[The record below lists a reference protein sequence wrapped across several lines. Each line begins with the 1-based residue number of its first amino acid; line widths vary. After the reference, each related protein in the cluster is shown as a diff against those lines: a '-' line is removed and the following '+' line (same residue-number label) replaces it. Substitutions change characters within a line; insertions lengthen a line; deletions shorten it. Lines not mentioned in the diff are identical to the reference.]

1 MDNLSDS
8 SSVSDLYQ
16 NRSSAK
22 KLNIPDFCDMEQFE
36 QMLKDWANSTG
47 LATVAVGSDGEYV
60 SRCYNFTD
68 FCYRYTRN
76 SPEGL
81 RRCKACDRR
90 GAGTYLCHAGLVDF
104 AAPIT
109 LDDGTVVGNIV
120 GGQVLPEQPDENRF
134 RNTARVLG
142 IDEEAYI
149 TALHK
154 VNIRSREEIRASA
167 ALLANIINLFVRMS
181 YAAQKNM
188 ASLSERAGIISS
200 LGRIYFC
207 DYYIDL
213 IRDCYFELD
222 TTERLHAFAGESG
235 IASATLRKACRLF
248 ATPAYVDALL
258 AFTDLSTLK
267 ERIGQ
272 RPNIAFEF
280 INRDSLWCKALFIA
294 VERDAAG
301 SATHVIYALQYIQE
315 EKEKELE
322 TQEALKR
329 SAQEAN
335 QANQAKSEF
344 LSRMSHD
351 IRTPLNGIIGMTY
364 LTQKMDL
371 PEAAKDNLAKIDTS
385 SRFLLSLIND
395 VLDMTKAESG
405 TVELHPE
412 PYPSDEFKAY
422 INAVIAPLCRE
433 RSQTFI
439 YEPGCV
445 LKDLVPLFDKL
456 RINQVVFN
464 LLSNAVKYTPEGG
477 TICYRVNET
486 LLPENRIAMHVEV
499 IDNGIGM
506 SPGFQKILFE
516 PFTQEDRDDNSE
528 IRGTGLGLAIAK
540 KLVTLMGGT
549 ISVKSEPG
557 KGSSFLLDFVLD
569 SVPASQ
575 AASAGTGKTDP
586 ADADAVLLSKHI
598 LLCEDHP
605 LNQEIAEAL
614 LRAKGMTVVI
624 ADDGQAGCDI
634 FRKSLSGYFDCILMD
649 IRMPV
654 MNGYQAAKAIRAMD
668 RPDAGSVPIIA
679 MTADAFRDDIQKC
692 LTAGMNGHIAKPV
705 DPEKLYAVLA
715 EVLKH

>member
-1 MDNLSDS
+1 
-8 SSVSDLYQ
+8 
-16 NRSSAK
+16 
-22 KLNIPDFCDMEQFE
+22 
-36 QMLKDWANSTG
+36 
-47 LATVAVGSDGEYV
+47 
-60 SRCYNFTD
+60 
-68 FCYRYTRN
+68 
-76 SPEGL
+76 
-81 RRCKACDRR
+81 
-90 GAGTYLCHAGLVDF
+90 
-104 AAPIT
+104 
-109 LDDGTVVGNIV
+109 
-120 GGQVLPEQPDENRF
+120 
-134 RNTARVLG
+134 
-142 IDEEAYI
+142 
-149 TALHK
+149 
-154 VNIRSREEIRASA
+154 
-167 ALLANIINLFVRMS
+167 
-181 YAAQKNM
+181 
-188 ASLSERAGIISS
+188 
-200 LGRIYFC
+200 
-207 DYYIDL
+207 
-213 IRDCYFELD
+213 
-222 TTERLHAFAGESG
+222 
-235 IASATLRKACRLF
+235 
-248 ATPAYVDALL
+248 
-258 AFTDLSTLK
+258 
-267 ERIGQ
+267 
-272 RPNIAFEF
+272 
-280 INRDSLWCKALFIA
+280 
-294 VERDAAG
+294 
-301 SATHVIYALQYIQE
+301 
-315 EKEKELE
+315 
-322 TQEALKR
+322 
-329 SAQEAN
+329 
-335 QANQAKSEF
+335 
-344 LSRMSHD
+344 
-351 IRTPLNGIIGMTY
+351 
-364 LTQKMDL
+364 
-371 PEAAKDNLAKIDTS
+371 
-385 SRFLLSLIND
+385 
-395 VLDMTKAESG
+395 
-405 TVELHPE
+405 
-412 PYPSDEFKAY
+412 
-422 INAVIAPLCRE
+422 
-433 RSQTFI
+433 
-439 YEPGCV
+439 
-445 LKDLVPLFDKL
+445 
-456 RINQVVFN
+456 
-464 LLSNAVKYTPEGG
+464 
-477 TICYRVNET
+477 VNET